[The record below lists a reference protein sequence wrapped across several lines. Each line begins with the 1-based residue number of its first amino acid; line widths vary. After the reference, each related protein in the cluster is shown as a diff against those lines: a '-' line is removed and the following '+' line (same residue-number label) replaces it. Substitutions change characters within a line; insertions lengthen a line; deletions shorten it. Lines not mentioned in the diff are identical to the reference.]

1 MNVRELIEELSKLDP
16 DLEVFSAA
24 DSEGNY
30 YNRVYYSPTVMVTPI
45 GESRSRIDEVYNDD
59 PDELE
64 DSGYEPDDLMRIV
77 VI

>member
-1 MNVRELIEELSKLDP
+1 MKVRELVASLLALDQELD
-16 DLEVFSAA
+16 VYTAA

-30 YNRVYYSPTVMVTPI
+30 YNQTYYEPTVMVTPI
-45 GESRSRIDEVYNDD
+45 TESSHRIDEVFNDD

-64 DSGYEPDDLMRIV
+64 DSGYEPDQLKRIV

>member
-1 MNVRELIEELSKLDP
+1 MRVKELVEALLKLDQE
-16 DLEVFSAA
+16 LEVYTAA

-30 YNRVYYSPTVMVTPI
+30 YNQTYYEPTVMVTPI
-45 GESRSRIDEVYNDD
+45 SESSYRIDEVFNDD

-64 DSGYEPDDLMRIV
+64 DTGYEPDQLKRIV